1 MTTTGFVPHGGKC
14 LPLPGLSRGAIL
26 TSYSYN
32 RGQRLFCGSKGLL
45 KSFTSHNSGRMSVS
59 CNASPNNYKRNP
71 DFSRQQKGSSRG
83 KSRKH
88 QEPEQPE
95 NTEEID
101 FMSSKNG
108 SLPNLSSNPR
118 YQATAAPGQREK
130 EIVEL
135 FRKVQ
140 AQLRERSAI
149 KEEKKIESAQQG
161 PSERGTVDSLLK
173 LLRKHSVNQKKKG
186 APEEDSSVD
195 QRQKNNIFEDEQNFN
210 LFDPGDI
217 KSEESHEPGPPPS
230 TRPASNFRRKSP
242 VPRMK
247 FQPVFSVEDSNTTP
261 SKSRGRRKKN
271 DKIESEPV
279 AQAEPL
285 IPDGPDEPSL
295 DNELVLS
302 NSDET
307 AEEETTES
315 SAAEVSPDL
324 GSLKLSELR
333 ELAKSRG
340 IKGYSKLRKG
350 DLVEL
355 LSA

>member
-1 MTTTGFVPHGGKC
+1 M
-14 LPLPGLSRGAIL
+14 
-26 TSYSYN
+26 
-32 RGQRLFCGSKGLL
+32 
-45 KSFTSHNSGRMSVS
+45 S
-59 CNASPNNYKRNP
+59 CNANPNNYKRNP

-195 QRQKNNIFEDEQNFN
+195 QREKNNIFEDEQNFN

-247 FQPVFSVEDSNTTP
+247 FQPVFSVEDNNTTP

-285 IPDGPDEPSL
+285 ILGGPDEPSL

-324 GSLKLSELR
+324 SSLKLSELR

-350 DLVEL
+350 ELVEL